1 MGRRA
6 HIVHGFNV
14 TDGGQRTTDRLMPY
28 IKKAGISILDHDY
41 GYFGLLQ
48 VRFCNGGIAE
58 AIKSI
63 ARKGDIG
70 IGHSNGCAIL
80 AEAAR
85 RGAPFKG
92 LVLIHPALDD
102 DYLIAP
108 QVEFVHVYHSEKD
121 QAVWFAKLLRFNH
134 PWGAMGRVGYTGSD
148 SRYKNYN
155 DDEPHSGTFENIS
168 KWGPLI
174 MRNVQRALDKR
185 KAA

>member
-1 MGRRA
+1 V
-6 HIVHGFNV
+6 VHGFNV
-14 TDGGQRTTDRLMPY
+14 RDGGQRTTDRLMPY
-28 IKKAGISILDHDY
+28 VKKAGISILDHDY

-85 RGAPFKG
+85 RGAPFRG